1 MLHNLNQDVLHIFFN
16 LRDHYTSAFFV
27 ESVNS
32 KVFEYAHAFTHL
44 IFSLSIIACF
54 IFNNL
59 PFRQAS
65 IACVALARSHKPKF
79 LVIPLVYKKLK
90 FIGFKVFQIFIYAW
104 CETSQT
110 GHFVNILWNCCCLK
124 NFILE

>member
-79 LVIPLVYKKLK
+79 LVIPLIYKNLNSLVSK
-90 FIGFKVFQIFIYAW
+90 FSKFLYMGGVKRVKQD
-104 CETSQT
+104 
-110 GHFVNILWNCCCLK
+110 ILLT
-124 NFILE
+124 FYGTAVVSRTLF

>member
-79 LVIPLVYKKLK
+79 LVIPLVYKNLNSLVSK
-90 FIGFKVFQIFIYAW
+90 FSKFLYMGGVKRVKQD
-104 CETSQT
+104 
-110 GHFVNILWNCCCLK
+110 ILLT
-124 NFILE
+124 FYGTAVVSRTLF

>member
-79 LVIPLVYKKLK
+79 LVIPLIYKYLNSLVSK
-90 FIGFKVFQIFIYAW
+90 FSKFLYMRGVKRVKQD
-104 CETSQT
+104 
-110 GHFVNILWNCCCLK
+110 ILLT
-124 NFILE
+124 FYGTAVVSRTLF